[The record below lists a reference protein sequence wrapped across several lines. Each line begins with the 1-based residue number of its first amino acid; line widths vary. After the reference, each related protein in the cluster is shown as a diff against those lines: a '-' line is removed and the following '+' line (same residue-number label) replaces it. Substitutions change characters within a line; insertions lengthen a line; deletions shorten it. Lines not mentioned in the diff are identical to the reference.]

1 MNPIVYLTTPDPLFG
16 WIEWILFIAQI
27 VLLLVGAYFAFL
39 YRDSNTIKF
48 QALQRFG
55 FVTLILG
62 ALGTL
67 LGALKLGVVAPFD
80 TRLWLA
86 LVLVFEIAFAIYAVI
101 YSRTTYHE
109 QVAAAARRRPSAK
122 NAGSPRRQVTG
133 GAPTAPHPVEVPVE
147 RVAPGRRDARRD
159 RKRRKK

>member
-1 MNPIVYLTTPDPLFG
+1 MNPIVYLTTADPLFG
-16 WIEWILFIAQI
+16 WVEWIVFIAQI

-39 YRDSNTIKF
+39 YRDANTIKF

-62 ALGTL
+62 AIGTL

-86 LVLVFEIAFAIYAVI
+86 LMVVFEVAFAIYAVI
-101 YSRTTYHE
+101 YSRTIYPE
-109 QVAAAARRRPSAK
+109 QVAAARRRPSAK
-122 NAGSPRRQVTG
+122 NAGSPRKQVAG
-133 GAPTAPHPVEVPVE
+133 GMPASPRPVEVPVQ
-147 RVAPGRRDARRD
+147 RIAPGRRDARRD